1 MKIFHKK
8 SDLID
13 ALSKLRE
20 SKSSIG
26 FVPTMGA
33 LHSGH
38 LSLIKKSLQNNK
50 ITVVSIFINPTQF
63 NNTADLT
70 AYPKNLNEDCKLLK
84 SLSND
89 IIVFAPEIQE
99 IYKDGMLTNEYDFN
113 GLDKYMEGEF
123 RNNHFQA
130 VATVVELLLD
140 IVEPN
145 SAYFGEKDYQQL
157 KIISCI
163 KTNVNI
169 IGCSTLRDKNGL
181 ALSSRNNRIS
191 LSSIEIASNIFK
203 NLNFVKSNFNK
214 LSIENLTEKV
224 TLNINLFDQMK
235 LEYFVIADE
244 DKLAPTTVVNVKK
257 KYRAFIA
264 VFVDGIRLIDNIALN

>member
-70 AYPKNLNEDCKLLK
+70 AYPKNLNEDCELLE

-89 IIVFAPEIQE
+89 IIVFVPEIQE